1 MNGRGA
7 TQVTLVLGGF
17 LGKNVALEGLTAL
30 DGTARTHLEALCSA
44 LLGLHLRHDEQLHYL
59 MDMGVRLALPALHP
73 PFETQSTWYADGR
86 RHDDAAT
93 AFQTKRPL
101 YCKVRAPFRN
111 FA

>member
-1 MNGRGA
+1 
-7 TQVTLVLGGF
+7 
-17 LGKNVALEGLTAL
+17 
-30 DGTARTHLEALCSA
+30 
-44 LLGLHLRHDEQLHYL
+44 

-111 FA
+111 FAGLRRIHSNEAPFDSNTYC